1 MAGIP
6 LSGKQ
11 EIFAQNLFAGM
22 NQAEAYRNSFYTDNM
37 TKNTISTQASKM
49 AKNPA
54 VKARVEE
61 LRNELKERNMITVEK
76 VLAELGHIAF
86 DDVKNYL
93 DFSTEKTVVEYEEDT
108 PIFEYRTVV
117 NMKNSDSI
125 DTRNIQEISIASN
138 GTFKFKLYPKDNAL
152 IQIGK
157 HLGLFNEKLEVTGKD
172 GGPVLVEDAR
182 KQLTAR
188 LIKLHEPGTDPSGNR
203 RAV

>member
-1 MAGIP
+1 MAGNP

-22 NQAEAYRNSFYTDNM
+22 SQAEAYKNSFYADNM
-37 TKNTISTQASKM
+37 TKNTIATQASKM

-61 LRNELKERNMITVEK
+61 LRNELKERNMVTAEK

-117 NMKNSDSI
+117 NMKNSDAI

-152 IQIGK
+152 IQLGK

-172 GGPVLVEDAR
+172 GGPVVIEDAR
-182 KQLTAR
+182 KQLATR
-188 LIKLHEPGTDPSGNR
+188 LIKLYEGGADSGSDR
-203 RAV
+203 RAI